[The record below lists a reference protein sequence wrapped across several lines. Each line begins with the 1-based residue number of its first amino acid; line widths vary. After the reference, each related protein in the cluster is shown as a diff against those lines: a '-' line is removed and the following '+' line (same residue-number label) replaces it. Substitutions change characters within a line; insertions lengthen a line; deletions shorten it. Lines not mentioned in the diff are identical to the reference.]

1 MKLLLTGVWVALI
14 GVSQGGQDRLPLDE
28 AQRYA
33 KVCVELLG
41 SLTDTPINLDVDVE
55 KPCAV
60 RGEGGGAMIVPDKS
74 LSKERLAKLGQ
85 DVVPVGQLWLRKW
98 TPVVAGKPVAKDR
111 LRVVTLRVDDKDR
124 PMPLLLLGVRKH
136 GDKGL
141 ELVGYARDSEP
152 ILALPLKRIE
162 FIQALP
168 VELEWQRGDKNA
180 DSLTL
185 SVLGQYKAVLPIA
198 RE

>member
-1 MKLLLTGVWVALI
+1 MKPLLAGVCF
-14 GVSQGGQDRLPLDE
+14 VSFIAAVVGQDRLPPDD

-33 KVCVELLG
+33 KVCVEQLG
-41 SLTDTPINLDVDVE
+41 TLTDAPLSLDVDVE

-74 LSKERLAKLGQ
+74 LSKEKLAKLGQ
-85 DVVPVGQLWLRKW
+85 EVAPLGQLWLRKW
-98 TPVVAGKPVAKDR
+98 TPVVAGKPIANDR
-111 LRVVTLRVDDKDR
+111 LRIVTLKVDDKDR
-124 PMPLLLLGVRKH
+124 PMPLLLLGVRK
-136 GDKGL
+136 KGEKDL
-141 ELVGYARDSEP
+141 ELVGYARESEP
-152 ILALPLKRIE
+152 ILVLALKKTE

-180 DSLTL
+180 DALNL
-185 SVLGQYKAVLPIA
+185 SVLGQYQAVLPIA

>member
-98 TPVVAGKPVAKDR
+98 TPVV
-111 LRVVTLRVDDKDR
+111 
-124 PMPLLLLGVRKH
+124 
-136 GDKGL
+136 
-141 ELVGYARDSEP
+141 
-152 ILALPLKRIE
+152 
-162 FIQALP
+162 
-168 VELEWQRGDKNA
+168 
-180 DSLTL
+180 
-185 SVLGQYKAVLPIA
+185 
-198 RE
+198 